1 MARTTK
7 IDAVSFTG
15 RSGRSYAFRI
25 YVWGTRFKPV
35 AGVYIVA
42 SRSIDPGAA
51 PTYEPVFIGMAGD
64 LSEILKDHPRSECF
78 EMYYANVVGVLQID
92 DEQERAAMF
101 ADLVNGLA
109 PPCNAQDAV

>member
-1 MARTTK
+1 LARTKK

-42 SRSIDPGAA
+42 SRAIDPGAA